1 MTKTTLDQYAVLGH
15 PIAHSKS
22 PQIHAEFA
30 KQTGQQ
36 IEYKAILVDVDGL
49 AQALSSFEDQGGKG
63 VNITLPFKREAWEWV
78 DSRSPRAQRAGAV
91 NTIVFSPDASYGDNT
106 DGVGL
111 VRDLTVNYHVAL
123 KASRI
128 LLLGAGGACR
138 GVIEPLLAEH
148 PAHVAVVNRT
158 SSKALELAQTFADL
172 GAIEALSYDDLADK
186 KFDLIINAT
195 SASLKGELPPL
206 PCTVLVSG
214 GGCYDM
220 MYGATPTVFMQWAK
234 ANGASKAMDGLGML
248 VEQAAESFFLWRK
261 VRPQTA
267 PVMANLRAQM
277 ATLAT

>member
-1 MTKTTLDQYAVLGH
+1 MLGH

-49 AQALSSFEDQGGKG
+49 AQALSAFEGQGGKG

-78 DSRSPRAQRAGAV
+78 DSRSPRAERAGAV

-111 VRDLTVNYHVAL
+111 VRDLTANYHVAL

-148 PAHVAVVNRT
+148 PAHVAIVNRT
-158 SSKALELAQTFADL
+158 PSKALELALAFADL
-172 GAIEALSYDDLADK
+172 GAIEALSYDDLADIQ
-186 KFDLIINAT
+186 FDLIINAT

-206 PCTVLVSG
+206 PSTVLVQG

-220 MYGATPTVFMQWAK
+220 MYGASPTVFTQWAK

-248 VEQAAESFFLWRK
+248 VEQAAESFFLWRN

-267 PVMANLRAQM
+267 PVMANLREQM